1 MARSCACSIRKHPI
15 MNTSQQIQ
23 NAIHTLSN
31 AFAPL
36 ACHILATRKGSFSF
50 TVVDHTGVAQHTQR
64 LYPGQ
69 YSADS
74 LPKVIERTRQA
85 LLR

>member
-1 MARSCACSIRKHPI
+1 MARLCARSFRKHPN
-15 MNTSQQIQ
+15 MNTNQQIQ
-23 NAIHTLSN
+23 TAIHTLSN

-36 ACHILATRKGSFSF
+36 ACHILAARKGSFSF

-69 YSADS
+69 YSDDS
-74 LPKVIERTRQA
+74 LQGVIERTRQT
-85 LLR
+85 LRR

>member
-1 MARSCACSIRKHPI
+1 MARSCARSIRKHPN
-15 MNTSQQIQ
+15 MNTNQQIQ
-23 NAIHTLSN
+23 TAIHTLSN

-36 ACHILATRKGSFSF
+36 ACHILAARKGSFSF

-69 YSADS
+69 YSDDS
-74 LPKVIERTRQA
+74 LKGVIERTRQA
-85 LLR
+85 LRR